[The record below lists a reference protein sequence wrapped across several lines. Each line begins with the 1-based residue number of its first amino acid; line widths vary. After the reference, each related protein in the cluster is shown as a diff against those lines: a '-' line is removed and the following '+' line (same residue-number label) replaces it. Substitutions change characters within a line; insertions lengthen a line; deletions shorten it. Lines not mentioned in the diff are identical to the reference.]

1 MSICC
6 TVCGSWYLTRGS
18 DRLDICPDC
27 FAANFAG
34 AQPPLDLG
42 APPPPE
48 ALTLSPRDLAALRQ
62 WQAHWARVQGG
73 EAP

>member
-6 TVCGSWYLTRGS
+6 TVCGEWYPTR
-18 DRLDICPDC
+18 DLDTLDICPEC
-27 FAANFAG
+27 FAANFAQ
-34 AQPPLDLG
+34 AQPPLDL
-42 APPPPE
+42 APPPPP
-48 ALTLSPRDLAALRQ
+48 LTLSPRDLAALRQ